1 MARITYSVVVTA
13 LLGIVMSYDA
23 AAICWIE
30 SVSKESDAVAVR
42 FISNGYVSVSTP
54 KNHDL
59 GGTCG
64 AQLGFSNG
72 KARCGDITL
81 DRLVASNDQ
90 TFELRSDYH
99 GGCTMRALTTPE
111 QTGIEISGWMCMPQ
125 RGCENFTR
133 FMPAR

>member
-13 LLGIVMSYDA
+13 LLGIVTSYDA

-42 FISNGYVSVSTP
+42 FISPGGVRVRTP
-54 KNHDL
+54 ENHDPAR
-59 GGTCG
+59 TCG
-64 AQLGFSNG
+64 AQLDFSNG
-72 KARCGDITL
+72 KAQCGDMTL
-81 DRLVASNDQ
+81 NRLIASNEQ
-90 TFELRSDYH
+90 TFELRGDHH

-111 QTGIEISGWMCMPQ
+111 QTGIEISGWMCMPHHN
-125 RGCENFTR
+125 CENFTR